1 MFWDNVAGI
10 YDLYQIINGKANGY
24 AASICAEYIM
34 SEDNVLE

>member
-10 YDLYQIINGKANGY
+10 DDLDEIIKGKANGY
-24 AASICAEYIM
+24 AAAICAEYIM